1 MTILPTR
8 TTAPRRP
15 SQLLALAQLVR
26 AELRRLV
33 RNPMY
38 AIGTIG
44 FPVMFFALFG
54 LPVIREVG
62 PRNPNIGPVLL
73 VQFAAYSLLSLAMFS
88 FGAVVATERTGGWL
102 RLLRSSPLPIP
113 LYFAGKVGAALVFS
127 AVCLLALYTF
137 AHFAGGVTLP
147 PVLALTILGKLLLGC
162 VPLIAL
168 GFMIGF
174 LINPTAANVIANVVS
189 VLMSFASGL
198 FVPLNG
204 LPDVMQKLAPYL
216 PTYHLAQVG
225 WGTVTGNT
233 SGEPMHWL
241 SLALYALVFGALA
254 IWGLKKD
261 EARGL

>member
-1 MTILPTR
+1 MTTLPTR
-8 TTAPRRP
+8 PTAPRRP

-113 LYFAGKVGAALVFS
+113 LYLMGRVGAALVFS
-127 AVCLLALYTF
+127 AVCLLCLYTF
-137 AHFAGGVTLP
+137 AHFAAGVTLS
-147 PVLALTILGKLLLGC
+147 LALSISVAVKLLLAM

-168 GFMIGF
+168 GLCIGF
-174 LINPTAANVIANVVS
+174 LATPQAAQILANIVS
-189 VLMSFASGL
+189 VVMSFASGL
-198 FVPLNG
+198 FTPLNEM
-204 LPDVMQKLAPYL
+204 PTFVQRLAPFL
-216 PTYHLAQVG
+216 PPYHVREIGANAA
-225 WGTVTGNT
+225 TGHAV
-233 SGEPMHWL
+233 SPLHWL
-241 SLALYALVFGALA
+241 ALLAFTLLFGALA
-254 IWGLKKD
+254 VWGMKRD
-261 EARGL
+261 ESREG